1 MGIEER
7 LGILKVVAAKVLRNE
22 PKRHRRERIYQGLK
36 GVITDADLLA
46 LRIAIGDTDD
56 NRDTK
61 DGQQ

>member
-1 MGIEER
+1 MGVEER
-7 LGILKVVAAKVLRNE
+7 LGVLRIVVAKALRKE
-22 PKRHRRERIYQGLK
+22 RQRHRRERIYQGLK
-36 GVITDADLLA
+36 GVLPETDLLA

>member
-7 LGILKVVAAKVLRNE
+7 LGVLKVVAAKVLRHE

-36 GVITDADLLA
+36 GALADADILA
-46 LRIAIGDTDD
+46 LRIAIGDVDD

-61 DGQQ
+61 DGRP